1 MTAMAAED
9 SNNARLLAQAAM
21 FGSDDQLVA
30 EAARWRDAS
39 PEERLAETW
48 RLCAMVPWF
57 EALWSDDVRERA
69 SHPEPLPPDTVAL
82 LERMVAQGRSS

>member
-1 MTAMAAED
+1 MPVMAAD
-9 SNNARLLAQAAM
+9 RDNARLLAQAAM

-48 RLCAMVPWF
+48 RLCGMIPWF
-57 EALWSDDVRERA
+57 QALWSDDVRERA
-69 SHPEPLPPDTVAL
+69 GRPELMPADTIAL
-82 LERMVAQGRSS
+82 LERMVAQGRAS